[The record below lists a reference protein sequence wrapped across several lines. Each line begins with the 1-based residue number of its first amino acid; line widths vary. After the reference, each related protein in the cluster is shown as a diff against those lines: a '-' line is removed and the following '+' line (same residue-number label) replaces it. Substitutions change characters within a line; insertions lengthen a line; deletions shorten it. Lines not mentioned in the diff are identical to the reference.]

1 MVINFPFFFP
11 APPLFL
17 FLTQLRSIGVKPVT
31 TPVSAYANL
40 LFCHFIRQGKK
51 TRGPSWLQM
60 RLAPGPVGM
69 LHSAEMLRAER
80 GEGRQARGFYGEVT
94 QPLDAFTAQ
103 LNQNGLLKFPK
114 LSQKKIKERRDNFPS
129 NCLYLLCKYGGINMA
144 VAKTWHT
151 RVCHTQ
157 PPPAR
162 THPPFS
168 ILSPSTAVLIPS
180 SSGALPQRS
189 PLNHMCQR
197 RSPALAPGL
206 IVRW

>member
-1 MVINFPFFFP
+1 M
-11 APPLFL
+11 
-17 FLTQLRSIGVKPVT
+17 
-31 TPVSAYANL
+31 
-40 LFCHFIRQGKK
+40 FCHFIRQGKK

-103 LNQNGLLKFPK
+103 LNQNGLLKFPRF
-114 LSQKKIKERRDNFPS
+114 SQKIKEGRDNFPS
-129 NCLYLLCKYGGINMA
+129 NCLYPLCKYRGINMA

-157 PPPAR
+157 PLPAR
-162 THPPFS
+162 THPS
-168 ILSPSTAVLIPS
+168 ASSPPPLPCS
-180 SSGALPQRS
+180 SL
-189 PLNHMCQR
+189 HH
-197 RSPALAPGL
+197 LAPSRSARLLTTCANAGVL
-206 IVRW
+206 LLLRG

>member
-1 MVINFPFFFP
+1 MVINFPFFS
-11 APPLFL
+11 PPPPLLFL

-51 TRGPSWLQM
+51 TWGPSWLQM

-103 LNQNGLLKFPK
+103 RNQNGLLKFPK
-114 LSQKKIKERRDNFPS
+114 FSQKKSRKRGVTSLPIVLIFSVNTR
-129 NCLYLLCKYGGINMA
+129 GINMA

-157 PPPAR
+157 PPPAC
-162 THPPFS
+162 THPS
-168 ILSPSTAVLIPS
+168 ASSPPPPPCSSLHHLAPSRSARLLTTCANAGAVLLLR
-180 SSGALPQRS
+180 G
-189 PLNHMCQR
+189 
-197 RSPALAPGL
+197 
-206 IVRW
+206 